1 MKDGAIL
8 SNSGHFDIEID
19 VAWLEKNAK
28 QKNSKI
34 RHQTDEYVMA
44 DGRRILLIAEGR
56 LVNLGA
62 AEGHPASVM
71 DMSFADQALTAEY
84 LVKNA
89 KNLSAGLHEVPT
101 EIDKTV
107 ARLKLQSMGGKI
119 DVLTPAQELYLNSWE
134 HGS

>member
-1 MKDGAIL
+1 
-8 SNSGHFDIEID
+8 
-19 VAWLEKNAK
+19 
-28 QKNSKI
+28 
-34 RHQTDEYVMA
+34 
-44 DGRRILLIAEGR
+44 
-56 LVNLGA
+56 VNLGA

-71 DMSFADQALTAEY
+71 DMSFSDQALTAEY

-89 KNLSAGLHEVPT
+89 KNLGAGLHEVPT
-101 EIDKTV
+101 EIDKQV